1 MSGNTIGKMLRLT
14 TFGESHGIIIGG
26 VLDGFP
32 PDIIIDYDLI
42 DLDMKRRQPGQSDIS
57 TSRKEDDKVEIISGV
72 TNGKST
78 GAPIAFFIQNTNVR
92 PQDYKE
98 VETAFRPSHADYTYY
113 KKYGVSGITGGGRS
127 SARETATR
135 VAAGAIAKCFLSK
148 FGVNIQ
154 AYTSGIGNID
164 LAKDYKNLD
173 LKLTESNSVRCPDA
187 IMAESMEKLILDAKE
202 SGDSVGGRITAM
214 ISGLAAG
221 VGEPV
226 FDKLQAALAG
236 AMLSI
241 PAAKGFEYGSGFGG
255 SYMKGSEHNDE
266 FVADKK
272 GNIST
277 VTNFSGGIQG
287 GISNGNDIYFRV
299 AFKPVSSIFKTQKT
313 VDITGKNVEL
323 TLKGRHDS
331 CVVPRAVPVVEA
343 MAALVVADFMIA
355 GGSCCLTR

>member
-1 MSGNTIGKMLRLT
+1 MSGNTFGKLLRLT
-14 TFGESHGIIIGG
+14 TFGESHGNIIGG

-57 TSRKEDDKVEIISGV
+57 TSRKEADKVEIISGV
-72 TNGKST
+72 SNDKST
-78 GAPIAFFIQNTNVR
+78 GAPIAFFIKNTDVR

-127 SARETATR
+127 SARETAAR
-135 VAAGAIAKCFLSK
+135 VAAGAIAKCYLTQ
-148 FGVNIQ
+148 FGIKIH
-154 AYTSGIGNID
+154 AYTSGVGDVD

-202 SGDSVGGRITAM
+202 SGDSIGGRVTAV
-214 ISGLAAG
+214 IFGLAAG
-221 VGEPV
+221 IGEPV

-255 SYMKGSEHNDE
+255 SYMKGSNHNDE

-313 VDITGKNVEL
+313 VDVNGKNVEL

-331 CVVPRAVPVVEA
+331 CIVPRAVPVVEA
-343 MAALVVADFMIA
+343 MAALVVADFIIA
-355 GGSCCLTR
+355 AGSRYLTR